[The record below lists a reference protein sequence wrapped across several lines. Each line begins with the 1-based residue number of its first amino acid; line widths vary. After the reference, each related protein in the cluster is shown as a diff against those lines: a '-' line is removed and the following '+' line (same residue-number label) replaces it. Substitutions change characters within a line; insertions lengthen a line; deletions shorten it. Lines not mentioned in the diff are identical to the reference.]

1 MENLESSLKFEIQEN
16 NLPPNIILEQIKN
29 QSNYGINN
37 IITKNIRFN
46 KNPINKI
53 DYGKDDM
60 KNLKYIKITKK
71 KINLNYSNNNPI
83 NKIGVNNNSRNT
95 VNIYSKKKLSDGLIS
110 SSATS
115 GINSLLSNT
124 QKNNILSN
132 IEFIEEYPN
141 NNIENNNINNIY
153 NIKTTNNKSTNILI
167 KNIYSNDDY
176 FNRNINEGMLHL
188 KDFEIYKS
196 NKISQFDMEKQT
208 EKSNENK
215 DIRKSLSQI
224 LIKSEQKNNN
234 NNLTNSC
241 DFKNRNINFKTCDKT
256 QENRIMNRQLSER
269 IILRRNHANK
279 NISNLIYYFNKKKK
293 YSDQIITR
301 GSRNEKGGV
310 VDFSTVS
317 PKKYYRNDR
326 YIIKHETK
334 NKTEYKYP
342 KWKII
347 SSAKIIQNWWRIK
360 KIIYFMYIN
369 KIKKIQQN
377 FKNHLLKINNKE
389 SNSKKKI
396 YPDTNTKLGI
406 IILKKVMEVKLVN
419 LLSLILIKIKNYID
433 YITKEK
439 IDIIK
444 YSYFIKNI
452 IDYVKNI
459 KKKNIFLFLLKL
471 KDNNH
476 PKEAYL
482 NTINTSSLNIK
493 EKKNVLIH
501 KKKLS
506 KTNFRKFKY
515 YSTNTNNI
523 NIKIIYNQKN
533 TMKFYNL
540 IYRILLI
547 SIIDKIKKEA
557 NRRTLIKAFRDI
569 NKMKYPILYYSLLK
583 LQKYCIIK
591 YNIMNAYAEL
601 IQRNYREYVYKKLKK
616 SQFYH

>member
-1 MENLESSLKFEIQEN
+1 
-16 NLPPNIILEQIKN
+16 
-29 QSNYGINN
+29 
-37 IITKNIRFN
+37 
-46 KNPINKI
+46 
-53 DYGKDDM
+53 
-60 KNLKYIKITKK
+60 
-71 KINLNYSNNNPI
+71 
-83 NKIGVNNNSRNT
+83 
-95 VNIYSKKKLSDGLIS
+95 
-110 SSATS
+110 
-115 GINSLLSNT
+115 
-124 QKNNILSN
+124 
-132 IEFIEEYPN
+132 
-141 NNIENNNINNIY
+141 
-153 NIKTTNNKSTNILI
+153 
-167 KNIYSNDDY
+167 
-176 FNRNINEGMLHL
+176 
-188 KDFEIYKS
+188 
-196 NKISQFDMEKQT
+196 
-208 EKSNENK
+208 
-215 DIRKSLSQI
+215 
-224 LIKSEQKNNN
+224 
-234 NNLTNSC
+234 
-241 DFKNRNINFKTCDKT
+241 
-256 QENRIMNRQLSER
+256 MNRQLSER
-269 IILRRNHANK
+269 IILRRNHINK

-326 YIIKHETK
+326 YIIKLETK

-389 SNSKKKI
+389 SDSKKKI

-433 YITKEK
+433 YTTKEK
-439 IDIIK
+439 IEIIK

-515 YSTNTNNI
+515 YSSNENYI
-523 NIKIIYNQKN
+523 NKKIIYNQKN
-533 TMKFYNL
+533 TMKLYNL